1 MEKREFASISLYL
14 KGRLRLLKDK
24 DEPSRFSGFGLSDS
38 AADAEELTNSHTP
51 EAMVSFLLNMNAK
64 LDAILSHLKHDQLE
78 MDFPSPI
85 EVIELS
91 GADLT
96 IKNTHG
102 LTEGTHIELLVFL
115 SDFPLSVAGTC
126 GRISKADN
134 QTATVEF
141 DRISAEDREKIV
153 HHVFVEE
160 RRQIRTQRLT

>member
-14 KGRLRLLKDK
+14 KGRLRLLTDK

-78 MDFPSPI
+78 MDFPTPI

>member
-38 AADAEELTNSHTP
+38 AAEAEELTNSHTP

-115 SDFPLSVAGTC
+115 SDFPLSVAGAC

-134 QTATVEF
+134 ETATVEF
-141 DRISAEDREKIV
+141 YRISAEDREKIV